1 MKSKTKTILIFA
13 AILAAAFLIAFLDGG
28 AVQSAADEEEE
39 GTLIGAFVSEED
51 IDIGGDLAVSAAG
64 KFVEYHDLRRT
75 RCAAGEGRYRR

>member
-1 MKSKTKTILIFA
+1 MKSKTKRILIFA

-51 IDIGGDLAVSAAG
+51 LDIGGDLAVSAAG
-64 KFVEYHDLRRT
+64 KFRL
-75 RCAAGEGRYRR
+75 EGRAALYGYGRLVRAR